1 MHLKKTF
8 RTVFLVPLLLLVA
21 AGLGGLVWLGASGTE
36 DASTATFR
44 DDLPVMAS
52 AIVRDVSES
61 MQLKAQALRAWANLP
76 VVQAAAA
83 GGQHE
88 AFQKFMGDTIAAM
101 PSLGV
106 AYTNLY
112 AVDGNQVASSR
123 PGPLAGTNVANRDYF
138 QAVVKDGKDRFLSK
152 ALISNLTQK
161 PVAIFS
167 QAVKSPQGTLIG
179 LLTSTVD
186 LQNLTDAITAIRIG
200 STGRVLVFEAD
211 GAAIAHP
218 DSAQILKKDA
228 AANPFIQQALA
239 SQDKGLLTA
248 ADGRIAMVTRDAFTG
263 WVFAVMAPMEDLR
276 ARVQST
282 VGRLAL
288 LAGLIVVVLIGVLW
302 AMTARMVSAPLTRC
316 VAFAREVMAGNL
328 DRELRT
334 DAVCTEFRELAQ
346 SLGSMVAAQK
356 QALADIAEK
365 EAQAQAET
373 RKAVD
378 ATRQAKEALELAQRS
393 KAEGMCAAADKI
405 EDVVGVIS
413 AVSDALSSQV
423 EQSRRGADTQARRL
437 DETATAMEEMSA
449 TVLEVAKNA
458 ANAADTA
465 NNARRKAQDG
475 AQLVAQ
481 VLAGI
486 TRVQRETLELK
497 GDMTELGQQAEGI
510 GQVINVISDIADQT
524 NLLALNA
531 AIEAARAGEAGRGF
545 AVVADEVRKLAEKTM
560 TATSEVGNAIR
571 AIQAGTRKNIEGVD
585 SAAAGI
591 DQTTGLA
598 NQSGESLGEIV
609 SLVDQSTD
617 QVRSIATA
625 SEEQSAA
632 SEEINRSIADV
643 STISS
648 ETADIMQQADRA
660 VGELADQVQALR
672 ELVAA
677 LQAEGSAT
685 TTTRPDGATGGLP
698 RLPAGRKS

>member
-1 MHLKKTF
+1 MKKSF
-8 RTVFLVPLLLLVA
+8 KTVFLLPLLLLVA

-36 DASTATFR
+36 EASTATFR
-44 DDLPVMAS
+44 DDLPVIAS
-52 AIVRDVSES
+52 TIVKDVSES
-61 MQLKAQALRAWANLP
+61 MQLKAQTLRAWASLP
-76 VVQAAAA
+76 VVQAAVA

-88 AFQKFMGDTIAAM
+88 AFQKFMGDTIAVM
-101 PSLGV
+101 PALGV

-112 AVDGNQVASSR
+112 TLDGDQVASSR
-123 PGPLAGTNVANRDYF
+123 PGPLAGTKIASRDYF
-138 QAVVKDGKDRFLSK
+138 QAVIKGGKDQFLSS
-152 ALISNLTQK
+152 AVLSQLTHK
-161 PVAIFS
+161 PVVIFS
-167 QAVKSPQGTLIG
+167 QAVKSPQGVLIG
-179 LLTSTVD
+179 LITATVD
-186 LQNLTDAITAIRIG
+186 LQNLTDSISAIRIG
-200 STGRVLVFEAD
+200 STGRVLVFEAG

-218 DSAQILKKDA
+218 DQAQILQKN
-228 AANPFIQQALA
+228 AANDSIIQQALA
-239 SQDKGLLTA
+239 SRATGLVTA
-248 ADGRIAMVTRDAFTG
+248 PDGRIAMVTKDTFTG
-263 WVFAVMAPMEDLR
+263 WVFAVFAPMEDLR

-288 LAGLIVVVLIGVLW
+288 MAGLIVVVLIVVLW
-302 AMTARMVSAPLTRC
+302 VLTARLVSAPLTSC
-316 VAFAREVMAGNL
+316 VAFARDIMAGRL

-334 DAVCTEFRELAQ
+334 DTICAEFQELAQ

-365 EAQAQAET
+365 EAMAQAET
-373 RKAVD
+373 QKAVD

-413 AVSDALSSQV
+413 AVSSALSSHV
-423 EQSRRGADTQARRL
+423 EQSRRGAETQARRL
-437 DETATAMEEMSA
+437 DETATAMDEMSA

-465 NNARRKAQDG
+465 NSARNKAQNG
-475 AQLVAQ
+475 AQLVSQ
-481 VLAGI
+481 VLTGI
-486 TRVQRETLELK
+486 TRVQRETLALK
-497 GDMTELGQQAEGI
+497 GDMTELGKQADGI

-571 AIQAGTRKNIEGVD
+571 DIQAGTRKNIEGVD
-585 SAAAGI
+585 SAATGI

-598 NQSGESLGEIV
+598 NQSGASLGEIV
-609 SLVDQSTD
+609 SLVDLSTD

-648 ETADIMQQADRA
+648 ETANIMLEADRA

-677 LQAEGSAT
+677 LQAEGNTYEKNGSAN
-685 TTTRPDGATGGLP
+685 R
-698 RLPAGRKS
+698 